1 MALDDGHLMF
11 DTLEKERIIKSDI
24 SAVKFIRE
32 TTGGKEFIYDKKR
45 WCLWIE
51 DNELPEALKVE
62 LIKKIAAG
70 GAIEDPSTYF
80 KENPKDKKKFIK
92 ILCKVEG
99 TKFEENKEVKDVNIR
114 IQDVELVVNEVLGV
128 NLEVKI

>member
-1 MALDDGHLMF
+1 MATKITWDQANFSFSNNPYTWD
-11 DTLEKERIIKSDI
+11 E
-24 SAVKFIRE
+24 
-32 TTGGKEFIYDKKR
+32 
-45 WCLWIE
+45 
-51 DNELPEALKVE
+51 VE

-70 GAIEDPSTYF
+70 GAIEDPRSYF

-99 TKFEENKEVKDVNIR
+99 TKFEESKEIKDINIR

>member
-1 MALDDGHLMF
+1 MATKITWDQANFSFSNNPYTWD
-11 DTLEKERIIKSDI
+11 E
-24 SAVKFIRE
+24 
-32 TTGGKEFIYDKKR
+32 
-45 WCLWIE
+45 
-51 DNELPEALKVE
+51 VE
-62 LIKKIAAG
+62 LIKKIAG
-70 GAIEDPSTYF
+70 GAIENPTTYF

-99 TKFEENKEVKDVNIR
+99 TKFEENKEIKDVNIR